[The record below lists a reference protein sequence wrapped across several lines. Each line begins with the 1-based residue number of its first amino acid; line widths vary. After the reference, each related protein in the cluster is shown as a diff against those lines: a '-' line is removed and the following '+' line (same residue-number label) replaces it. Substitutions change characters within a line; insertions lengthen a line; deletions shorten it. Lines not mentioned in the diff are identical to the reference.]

1 MAEDNALEELT
12 AARSDE
18 SRWAEVIKA
27 HDSVGTRIVSNLNA
41 LEVASRMY
49 EMSNRVMTRI
59 LDDLMTAVNEYGSR
73 FRSGAWLEYRKG
85 NFQLNQTPV
94 RLDFRIYKRASELK
108 ASFDRIGVR
117 GLRFPTSVHRQD
129 LKRFFELFFKVRQA
143 NRPECASLLVQIKT
157 ETGVEIFP
165 AQPQVETNDELD
177 KDRLAIQLYCILNV
191 LVEKLMEAAVDGH
204 NASLIPL
211 KRAIQLVA
219 DHVHGR
225 EGLFLSVLNI
235 KELQGN
241 LASHTTNVTILSLLM
256 GDRLGLEPVNMM
268 ELGLAG
274 LFHDLSRVLI
284 TPETLKALENEDELG
299 EAQAAEVAHMP
310 FKAVRRLMQGAAWRS
325 SESLARVIVSYEN
338 QCDFERKD
346 LYRSGLGISTI
357 ARLIA
362 VANTYESLVR
372 PIGDVDPLLP
382 AEAIHW
388 LLQEK
393 DSGHQD
399 PMLLEL
405 FVQMMGLFPTGS
417 LVRLNT
423 DELAVVT
430 GQGDDPDVL
439 TSPRV
444 DVFMD
449 AEGER
454 IRPFEVVLSD
464 DTSRAIRSPLSPDE
478 VDFDVIQYM
487 LHDPEY

>member
-1 MAEDNALEELT
+1 MAENKALKELAT
-12 AARSDE
+12 TRSDE

-108 ASFDRIGVR
+108 ASFDRMGVK
-117 GLRFPTSVHRQD
+117 GLRFPPTVHRQD
-129 LKRFFELFFKVRQA
+129 LKRFFELFYKVRQA
-143 NRPECASLLVQIKT
+143 NRPECGPLLAQIKA
-157 ETGVEIFP
+157 ETGVDIFP
-165 AQPQVETNDELD
+165 AQPQVDTNEDLE
-177 KDRLAIQLYCILNV
+177 KDRLSIQLYCIMNV
-191 LVEKLMEAAVDGH
+191 LVEKLMEAAADGH

-211 KRAIQLVA
+211 KRTLQLVA

-225 EGLFLSVLNI
+225 EGLLLALMGI

-241 LASHTTNVTILSLLM
+241 LASHTTNVTILSMLF
-256 GDRLGLEPVNMM
+256 GDRLGLAPVNMM

-284 TPETLKALENEDELG
+284 TPETLKALENEDELS
-299 EAQAAEVAHMP
+299 EEQAAEVAHMP
-310 FKAVRRLMQGAAWRS
+310 FKAVRQLMKGAAWRS

-338 QCDFERKD
+338 QCDFERQD
-346 LYRSGLGISTI
+346 LYRSGLPVSTI
-357 ARLIA
+357 SRLIA

-393 DSGHQD
+393 DGGHLD
-399 PMLLEL
+399 PTLLEL

-417 LVRLNT
+417 VVQLNT

-430 GQGDDPDVL
+430 GQGDDPNAL
-439 TSPRV
+439 AAPRV

-454 IRPFEVVLSD
+454 IRPFQVQLAED
-464 DTSRAIRSPLSPDE
+464 ASRAIRSPVSPVE